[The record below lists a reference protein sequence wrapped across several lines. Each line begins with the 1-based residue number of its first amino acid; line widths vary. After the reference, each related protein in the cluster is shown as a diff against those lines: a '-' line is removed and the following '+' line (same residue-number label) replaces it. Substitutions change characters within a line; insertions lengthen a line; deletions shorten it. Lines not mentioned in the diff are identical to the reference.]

1 MDEITVTLAEV
12 NPPALDAAL
21 RAALG
26 DLIAGL
32 SAARGELRV
41 HFTRGPSPAYAC
53 LARHFAERHDAAE
66 LSVEQRAEQTRAGHL
81 AVLDKAV
88 AAFDTGQPL
97 TGDALEM
104 AVRWLLLRELGR
116 ARPANE
122 SVSSVR

>member
-41 HFTRGPSPAYAC
+41 HFTRRPSPARVAGVGPKPQPQ
-53 LARHFAERHDAAE
+53 ARSSHASGGTARSRAWATSAA
-66 LSVEQRAEQTRAGHL
+66 
-81 AVLDKAV
+81 
-88 AAFDTGQPL
+88 
-97 TGDALEM
+97 
-104 AVRWLLLRELGR
+104 RE
-116 ARPANE
+116 
-122 SVSSVR
+122 